1 MKYLSV
7 ILTCILLGACASAPE
22 MNSRA
27 NSSHNGAANSN
38 SAPGVVSNVN
48 SNSASADVPNM
59 AGIPTDP
66 SAVSSDVNSQP
77 VGPVEAVNRGR
88 TIVEGPPPP
97 PGSKPPTVAA
107 SDDSAVSSEMLKD
120 GSILERRVFSGNEYL
135 NALEIHTKGRERTVR
150 LVLKNGKSIKL
161 PADQIKQI
169 GTPSAAALIEM
180 SGITPKRTPERN
192 STGAKPVK

>member
-7 ILTCILLGACASAPE
+7 ILTCIMFGTCGSAPDPG
-22 MNSRA
+22 STT
-27 NSSHNGAANSN
+27 NSSQNGYANSN
-38 SAPGVVSNVN
+38 SAPSVVSNAN
-48 SNSASADVPNM
+48 SNSGPSAGPNM

-66 SAVSSDVNSQP
+66 NAVSSDVNSQP
-77 VGPVEAVNRGR
+77 AGPVEAVNRGR

-97 PGSKPPTVAA
+97 PGSKPPTVGA
-107 SDDSAVSSEMLKD
+107 SDNSAVSSEMLKD

-135 NALEIHTKGRERTVR
+135 NTLEIHTKGRERTVR

-161 PADQIKQI
+161 PADQVKQI

-180 SGITPKRTPERN
+180 AGITPKRTPERN